1 MVQQSAKIAHSTDH
15 EFEMATMVVQK
26 ASQFRSTI
34 TIVMGDKHVNAKS
47 IMGMTYLMLVD
58 GDEVNVTAQGEDEEK
73 ALQEVLTVLTK
84 E

>member
-1 MVQQSAKIAHSTDH
+1 MVEQNVKIAHSSEH

-26 ASQFRSTI
+26 ASQFRSMV

-58 GDEVNVTAQGEDEEK
+58 GDEVTVNAQGEDESE
-73 ALQEVLTVLTK
+73 ALSEVVRVLVS
-84 E
+84 